1 MINFNCKFKV
11 KHNFKNMNAITQK
24 LPQTAKLITED
35 VLKNIRGYAIRL
47 EKGHNENGILVEMID
62 VSTKEV
68 KGRVYAD
75 PSKFM
80 TENGQSY
87 LWFEYF
93 GTGQYAEQ
101 EHIGKT
107 KHFIES
113 GYTEWYIPVNK
124 VGRSLSYPIVTINKQ
139 QFYVAVGSKA
149 NHFISDAEFESR
161 NENSEIA
168 RKRLNE
174 MLKECTK

>member
-1 MINFNCKFKV
+1 M
-11 KHNFKNMNAITQK
+11 KN
-24 LPQTAKLITED
+24 
-35 VLKNIRGYAIRL
+35 
-47 EKGHNENGILVEMID
+47 GHKDNGIIVEMVD
-62 VSTKEV
+62 MSTKEC

-101 EHIGKT
+101 NHVGKT

-113 GYTEWYIPVNK
+113 GYTEWYIPVSK
-124 VGRSLSYPIVTINKQ
+124 VGRSLNYPIITINNK
-139 QFYVAVGSKA
+139 QFYVATGAKA
-149 NHFISDAEFESR
+149 NNFMTDAEFESR
-161 NENSEIA
+161 TENIEIA
-168 RKRLNE
+168 RKKLDT
-174 MLKECTK
+174 MFKEVCK

>member
-1 MINFNCKFKV
+1 M
-11 KHNFKNMNAITQK
+11 KN
-24 LPQTAKLITED
+24 
-35 VLKNIRGYAIRL
+35 
-47 EKGHNENGILVEMID
+47 GHKDDGIIVEMID
-62 VSTKEV
+62 MSTKEV

-93 GTGQYAEQ
+93 GTGEYAEQ
-101 EHIGKT
+101 NHIGKT

-124 VGRSLSYPIVTINKQ
+124 VGRSLSYPIVTINNN

-161 NENSEIA
+161 TENAEIA
-168 RKRLNE
+168 RKKIDT
-174 MLKECTK
+174 MLREVCKK